1 MCVDTKGVWIVSNL
15 AKVLKEEHG
24 CLFLTKTQL
33 IESTGFCRRT
43 LDKLLAGLTKVEG
56 KYYVE
61 DVAERLTTTPV
72 IKKRRCG

>member
-1 MCVDTKGVWIVSNL
+1 MVSNL
-15 AKVLKEEHG
+15 AKVLKDEHG
-24 CLFLTKTQL
+24 CLFLTKKQL